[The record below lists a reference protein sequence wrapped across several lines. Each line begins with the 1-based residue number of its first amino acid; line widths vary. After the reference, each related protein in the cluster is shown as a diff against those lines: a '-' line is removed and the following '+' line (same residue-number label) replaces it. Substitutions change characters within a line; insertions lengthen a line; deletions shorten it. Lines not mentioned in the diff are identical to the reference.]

1 MYQYIMYTLSMWNSY
16 LFVASLDVFVVLLA
30 GLISIVS
37 ARRSQK
43 AIEQVCN
50 CSTLVTHQTWLLCHL
65 INCFILYHLVDHY
78 CVAIWFIVDYCHYA
92 I

>member
-1 MYQYIMYTLSMWNSY
+1 MYTLSMWNSY

-65 INCFILYHLVDHY
+65 INCFVFYHLVDHY
-78 CVAIWFIVDYCHYA
+78 RAAIWFIVDYCNYA
-92 I
+92 T